1 MVRSLPRGP
10 RPARAA
16 DLSTSIAVYGFSGGG
31 GWPWGP
37 APRRDT
43 QVFQQGGPCFLG
55 AHNLVWVVLM
65 RQIEIKLGVSN

>member
-16 DLSTSIAVYGFSGGG
+16 DLSTSIAVCGFSGGG
-31 GWPWGP
+31 GWPWG
-37 APRRDT
+37 ARATKGHTGLSARRPLL
-43 QVFQQGGPCFLG
+43 FG
-55 AHNLVWVVLM
+55 AHNLVWAVLM